1 MVLLYGQSLLLAGV
15 AAGLAELPGFQVE
28 RVSTWADADR
38 MLAEQM
44 PDVLIF
50 ELKGI
55 CESHVLAL
63 LLENPHPTMVGL
75 DTERN
80 QAVLLSGRVAQSLTL
95 DQIRHIAAGERRGQ
109 GEENAG
115 SEQFEVEGQAERLA
129 PSLNTRKRQR
139 L

>member
-1 MVLLYGQSLLLAGV
+1 MGERKVLLYGKSLLLSGVAVGLAGV
-15 AAGLAELPGFQVE
+15 PGLQVT
-28 RVSTWADADR
+28 RAVTWAHASR

-55 CESHVLAL
+55 CEGHVLAL

-80 QAVLLSGRVAQSLTL
+80 QAVLLSGRAARSLTL
-95 DQIRHIAAGERRGQ
+95 DQLSTYLGEQ
-109 GEENAG
+109 CA
-115 SEQFEVEGQAERLA
+115 
-129 PSLNTRKRQR
+129 RQVPDPTT
-139 L
+139 LPDT

>member
-1 MVLLYGQSLLLAGV
+1 MDEQMVLLYGQSLLLAGV

-55 CESHVLAL
+55 CEGHVLPL

-75 DTERN
+75 DTECN
-80 QAVLLSGRVAQSLTL
+80 QAVLLSGRAARSLTL
-95 DQIRHIAAGERRGQ
+95 DQLSIH
-109 GEENAG
+109 
-115 SEQFEVEGQAERLA
+115 L
-129 PSLNTRKRQR
+129 RKQCARQVVSPTT
-139 L
+139 LPGI